1 MNKRQKRFCD
11 EYLIDLNATQA
22 AIRANYSIKT
32 AEKASDWIN
41 EKSQEKPSSKFN
53 KEMKNYIDE
62 RIKQIDD
69 ELIAKENEVL
79 KHLTSV
85 LRGKSESEVIVIEG
99 TGDGCSEARKIT
111 KKPDEKEKLKAAE
124 LLGKRYG
131 LYTDKIDK
139 NEDLNISI
147 TIDYGDDEDDTN

>member
-1 MNKRQKRFCD
+1 MNKRQKIFCD

-22 AIRANYSIKT
+22 AIRAGYSTKT

-53 KEMKNYIDE
+53 KEMKDYIDE
-62 RIKQIDD
+62 RIKQKEDA
-69 ELIAKENEVL
+69 LIAKQDEVL

-85 LRGKSESEVIVIEG
+85 LRGESESEVIVIEG
-99 TGDGCSEARKIT
+99 TGDGYSEARKIT

-124 LLGKRYG
+124 LLGKRYA
-131 LYTDKIDK
+131 LFTDKIDK
-139 NEDLNISI
+139 DEDLNISI
-147 TIDYGDDEDDTN
+147 KIDYGDNENDSG

>member
-22 AIRANYSIKT
+22 AIRAGYSEKT
-32 AEKASDWIN
+32 AKQIG
-41 EKSQEKPSSKFN
+41 N
-53 KEMKNYIDE
+53 KLLTKVDLKEYIDE

-79 KHLTSV
+79 RHLTSV
-85 LRGKSESEVIVIEG
+85 LRGESESEVIVVEG
-99 TGDGCSEARKIT
+99 TGDGCSEARKII

-139 NEDLNISI
+139 NEDLNISV

>member
-1 MNKRQKRFCD
+1 M
-11 EYLIDLNATQA
+11 
-22 AIRANYSIKT
+22 
-32 AEKASDWIN
+32 
-41 EKSQEKPSSKFN
+41 
-53 KEMKNYIDE
+53 
-62 RIKQIDD
+62 
-69 ELIAKENEVL
+69 

-85 LRGKSESEVIVIEG
+85 LRGESESEVIVVEG

-139 NEDLNISI
+139 NEDLNISV